1 MSETSPVAMTPG
13 NEVDGDA
20 ADGVLQVSM
29 SEACSGMRLD
39 AALARQLPDFSRSK
53 IQKLIADGQV
63 RVDGADPSQRLR
75 VRGGEVV
82 TLVIPEPEVCECQA
96 EAMDLHIEY
105 EDSDLLVLA
114 KPAGLVVHPGAGNPG
129 GTLMN
134 GLLHHDPS
142 LFALPRAGIVH
153 RLDKDTSGLMV
164 VAKTESTRQALIEM
178 IKTRAVSRIY
188 QTLVQ
193 GRPGSTGT
201 IDAPIGRHSHNR
213 LKMAV
218 IQRGRPA
225 VSHFR
230 VLESFTGYTLCEV
243 RLETG
248 RTHQIRVHMA
258 HIGHPVVGDP
268 LYAGRPRPPSG
279 MPEALRREVLG
290 FGRQA
295 LHAWRLNFDHPRSG
309 QLLAFESDPPQ
320 DFAMLLQKLRETQKK
335 TAP

>member
-1 MSETSPVAMTPG
+1 MTSGPEMTWTRDDVPV
-13 NEVDGDA
+13 VFGD
-20 ADGVLQVSM
+20 D
-29 SEACSGMRLD
+29 
-39 AALARQLPDFSRSK
+39 
-53 IQKLIADGQV
+53 
-63 RVDGADPSQRLR
+63 
-75 VRGGEVV
+75 
-82 TLVIPEPEVCECQA
+82 
-96 EAMDLHIEY
+96 H
-105 EDSDLLVLA
+105 LLVVD
-114 KPAGLVVHPGAGNPG
+114 KPSGLVVHPAPGHEGTTLAEIFAGDLAGGEEPG
-129 GTLMN
+129 
-134 GLLHHDPS
+134 
-142 LFALPRAGIVH
+142 RAGIVH